1 MGESE
6 TAQVSMAERNR
17 AGKSPA
23 RACRRIIHVDMDAFF
38 ASVEQ
43 HDDPSLRGKPVAV
56 GGDPSSRGV
65 VAAAS
70 YEARAFG
77 VRSAMPM
84 SQAMRLCPRL
94 LRVTPRLPR
103 YAEISRRIRGILL
116 RWTPLVEMLS
126 LDEGYL
132 DVSARREPASEIAA
146 RIKTDVLEEVGL
158 IASAGV
164 GPSKLVAKIASD
176 TGKPDGL
183 VVVRPSHVKGFLA
196 PLPVSRLPGVG
207 PVTAKKLEALGIRA
221 ISQLAAIPERRL
233 AGHLS
238 PSLAASLVRMAH
250 GDDEREVIPIRPTRS
265 ISSERTLPED
275 TRDIPALAGLLDRFA
290 GEIEATL
297 RDEKLRAR
305 TIVLKIR
312 YADFTS
318 LTRSRTLTT
327 TFDDARTLS
336 REALL
341 LLGRTGAGRRKVR
354 LVGLGVAGLTRCH
367 EPYQQPLFPP

>member
-1 MGESE
+1 MRDSE
-6 TAQVSMAERNR
+6 TKDAVKVA
-17 AGKSPA
+17 PA
-23 RACRRIIHVDMDAFF
+23 RGGRGAAAVSRRIIHVDMDAFF

-43 HDDPSLRGKPVAV
+43 MDNPSLRGKPVAV
-56 GGDPSSRGV
+56 GGDPAGRGV

-70 YEARAFG
+70 YEARVFG

-84 SQAMRLCPRL
+84 SQAMRLCPQL

-103 YAEISRRIRGILL
+103 YVEISRNIRSILL

-132 DVSARREPASEIAA
+132 DVSAHREPASEIAA
-146 RIKTDVLEEVGL
+146 RIKTTVREEIGL
-158 IASAGV
+158 VASAGV

-183 VVVRPSHVKGFLA
+183 VVVKPSRVAGFLA
-196 PLPVSRLPGVG
+196 PLPVSRLWGVG
-207 PVTAKKLEALGIRA
+207 PVTGRKLEALGVRT
-221 ISQLAAIPERRL
+221 ISDLAAVSERRL

-238 PSLAASLVRMAH
+238 PALAASLLRMAH
-250 GDDEREVIPIRPTRS
+250 GQDDREVIPVRPTKS

-290 GEIEATL
+290 SEIEAAL
-297 RDEKLRAR
+297 RDEKLRAK

-327 TFDDARTLS
+327 TFDDARTLA
-336 REALL
+336 RQAHM
-341 LLGRTGAGRRKVR
+341 LLGRTGAGRKKVR
-354 LVGLGVAGLTRCH
+354 LVGLGVTGLSQCH